1 MPQPA
6 VTAVILNWNNAAAT
20 RACLRSLAAL
30 DYDNLSI
37 LVVDNASSDGS
48 ADELALD
55 GRVELIR
62 NGANL
67 GFTGGANT
75 GIRHAMRRRPDF
87 VWLVN
92 SDAVVA
98 PQVLR
103 QLVDAAARDNR
114 AGLLSPVFHDPES
127 GRPEWLASRFDPVA
141 RIATQTDDPV
151 TAAEWCQHFP
161 AQIVLLGT
169 ALLISRSVIET
180 IGELDEQFFA
190 YVEDVDYSL
199 RATAAGFRNVIVP
212 DAEVGHAFK
221 RPVEDPGAVPP
232 YLHYYITRNYLLL
245 WRKLPGRVLLNKAA
259 LWLLR
264 QRLLQLSRMRNN
276 PAATEAL
283 LSGLWDGVRGIGGQY
298 DPARRMPAV
307 PRLLLSRRPD
317 LWLNLIDG
325 RRPRMGAAR

>member
-48 ADELALD
+48 ADELAND

-62 NGANL
+62 NRTNL
-67 GFTGGANT
+67 GFTGGANA

-92 SDAVVA
+92 SDAVAA
-98 PQVLR
+98 PHVLR
-103 QLVDAAARDNR
+103 QLVDAAARDSR

-127 GRPEWLASRFDPVA
+127 ARPEWLASRFDPVA
-141 RIATQTDDPV
+141 RIATQTDDPG
-151 TAAEWCQHFP
+151 TATEWREHFP
-161 AQIVLLGT
+161 EQIVLLGT

-180 IGELDEQFFA
+180 IGELDDQFFA

-212 DAEVGHAFK
+212 DVEVSHAFK
-221 RPVEDPGAVPP
+221 RPVEDPGTVPP

-283 LSGLWDGVRGIGGQY
+283 LSGLWDGVRGVGGQY

-325 RRPRMGAAR
+325 GRPRMGAAR